1 MPVLGTDVLRHV
13 DRLYSG
19 TLQLQVADFTWPNT
33 SNHSEPG
40 LGIPDQATCPTS
52 SPNIS
57 SLPRFLKPT
66 TTWASSPFSIFPH
79 PP

>member
-1 MPVLGTDVLRHV
+1 MPVLSTDVLRSV
-13 DRLYSG
+13 NWLYSV
-19 TLQLQVADFTWPNT
+19 TLQLQVANFTWLNT

-40 LGIPDQATCPTS
+40 LSIPDQATHPTS

-66 TTWASSPFSIFPH
+66 TTWASGLCSTFPH